1 MNSTSGLGKTYII
14 ENYFFALFCTFN
26 EVLLENSIK
35 QHRLDIKDLN
45 IMANRIKLFRTDYLE
60 QEDCL
65 RGSHILYSK
74 FPPKIIF

>member
-1 MNSTSGLGKTYII
+1 MQKNSNATFFSSRRK
-14 ENYFFALFCTFN
+14 YFFCTFN